1 MMLRQ
6 IAITTAFL
14 LAAVARADA
23 MSFAW
28 HDQLTVHASEPTDRT
43 CAGTTMPLAN
53 ARVHR
58 TLLTRSTGK
67 STKGWATINALQFLE
82 SETRINILTIRVR
95 GGQKCRHEADGAIWR

>member
-53 ARVHR
+53 AQV
-58 TLLTRSTGK
+58 
-67 STKGWATINALQFLE
+67 
-82 SETRINILTIRVR
+82 ETRINILTIRAR